1 MNNFSQSLRVI
12 KCGFLIAVLGIL
24 TACAS
29 SPKVSYTDPKAV
41 ETVTADFGSTD
52 LQSIAEAM
60 TRSLLQSR
68 AISSSR
74 EAPLITVAPVK
85 NKTSEYIDTRMITT
99 KIETQ
104 LLKSGQVRFAVRA
117 SDMQNQVNELNRQNS
132 GLYNQETTAK
142 LGNMQGAKYRI
153 EGEIGSIV
161 KSDGNVRDVFYNFSL
176 RLINNESG
184 VYEWADEKEIRKQQT
199 R

>member
-1 MNNFSQSLRVI
+1 MKTTNTTSLIR
-12 KCGFLIAVLGIL
+12 LAGIVCL
-24 TACAS
+24 LSILCACS
-29 SPKVSYTDPKAV
+29 TDPKVSYGDSKAV
-41 ETVTADFGSTD
+41 ETITADFGSTD
-52 LQSIAEAM
+52 LQGIAESM

-68 AISSSR
+68 AISGAKES
-74 EAPLITVAPVK
+74 PLVTVAPVK

-104 LLKSGQVRFAVRA
+104 LLKSGQVRFAVRET
-117 SDMQNQVNELNRQNS
+117 DMGNQKSELNRQNS
-132 GLYNQETTAK
+132 GLYSANTATK
-142 LGNMQGAKYRI
+142 IGNMQGAKYRI

-161 KSDGNVRDVFYNFSL
+161 KNDKKTKDVFYNFSL

-184 VYEWADEKEIRKQQT
+184 VYEWADETEIRKQEK

>member
-1 MNNFSQSLRVI
+1 MNNYFQTSRLI
-12 KCGFLIAVLGIL
+12 KSALLVALL
-24 TACAS
+24 SMLAACAS
-29 SPKVSYTDPKAV
+29 SPKVTYSDPKAV

-68 AISSSR
+68 AITSSR

-132 GLYNQETTAK
+132 GLYNQDTTAK

-161 KSDGNVRDVFYNFSL
+161 KSDGSVRDVFYNFSL

>member
-1 MNNFSQSLRVI
+1 MNNYLQCSRLI
-12 KCGFLIAVLGIL
+12 KGALLIAFVSTLG
-24 TACAS
+24 ACAS
-29 SPKVSYTDPKAV
+29 GPKVSYADPKAV

-60 TRSLLQSR
+60 TRSLLQSK
-68 AISSSR
+68 AITGSR
-74 EAPLITVAPVK
+74 DAPLITVAPVK

-117 SDMQNQVNELNRQNS
+117 SDMQNQVSELNRQNS
-132 GLYNQETTAK
+132 GLYNQDTSAK
-142 LGNMQGAKYRI
+142 IGNMQGAKYRI

-161 KSDGNVRDVFYNFSL
+161 KTDSNVKDVFYNFSL
-176 RLINNESG
+176 RLINNETG
-184 VYEWADEKEIRKQQT
+184 TYEWADEKEIRKQQT

>member
-1 MNNFSQSLRVI
+1 MNNYFQTSRLI
-12 KCGFLIAVLGIL
+12 KSALLVALL
-24 TACAS
+24 SMLAACAS
-29 SPKVSYTDPKAV
+29 SPKVTYSDPKAV

-68 AISSSR
+68 AITSSR

-161 KSDGNVRDVFYNFSL
+161 KSDGSVRDVFYNFSL